1 MTALHGNKTSINFS
15 KLPLAFCNGF
25 TLKKQAYWNKRPI
38 LQAGTTINTSIID
51 FYKDIAMNIPVSIKM
66 DQPTNKLEQQLFENM
81 SIYKQQNTNKT
92 NLSVS
97 LSDGEILIKE
107 GDSLDKDCYILIQ
120 GVLSISINGKNI
132 THLSDHGILVGE
144 MSFLTGEPR
153 SATVTSK
160 GESTVLRLR
169 KADKNRL
176 LRNNPTIT
184 MTILEAL
191 VSRLDD
197 NNNKL
202 VLLKDKFSSNINKTI
217 NQSKKIEQSYNTVVK
232 TLMREAGIKKGN
244 LEVLCKMQ
252 NILQEHFGSKLNSG
266 DINSVY
272 RIFLDF
278 VEYYRKQSINEDI
291 EGLILKENM
300 PKLMKELF

>member
-25 TLKKQAYWNKRPI
+25 TLKKEAYWNRRPI
-38 LQAGTTINTSIID
+38 LQAGTTINTTIID
-51 FYKDIAMNIPVSIKM
+51 FYKDIAMNIPVSIKI
-66 DQPTNKLEQQLFENM
+66 DQATNKLKQHLFENM
-81 SIYKQQNTNKT
+81 AEYKQQNSHKT
-92 NLSVS
+92 NLNIS
-97 LSDGEILIKE
+97 LSDGEILMKE
-107 GDSLDKDCYILIQ
+107 NDTLDKDCYILIQ
-120 GVLSISINGKNI
+120 GTLSISINGENI
-132 THLSDHGILVGE
+132 GNISDHGMLVGE

-153 SATVTSK
+153 NATVTAK
-160 GESTVLRLR
+160 GDATVLRLR

-191 VSRLDD
+191 VSKLDD

-202 VLLKDKFSSNINKTI
+202 IQLKDTIYSNTNKAI
-217 NQSKKIEQSYNTVVK
+217 LQSKKLDQNYNSVIK

-244 LEVLCKMQ
+244 LEILEKMLK
-252 NILQEHFGSKLNSG
+252 ILQEHLGNKLYSG
-266 DINSVY
+266 DVNSVY
-272 RIFLDF
+272 RMFLDF
-278 VEYYRKQSINEDI
+278 VEYYRKQSINENI
-291 EGLILKENM
+291 EGIVLKENM